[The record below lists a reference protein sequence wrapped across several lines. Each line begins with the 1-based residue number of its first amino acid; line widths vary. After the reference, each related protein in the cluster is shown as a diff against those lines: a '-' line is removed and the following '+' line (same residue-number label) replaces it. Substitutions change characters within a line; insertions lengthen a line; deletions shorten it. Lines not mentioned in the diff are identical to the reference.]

1 MMMLRP
7 LERLA
12 REATPV
18 TVDDAD
24 TFLSKPGWGLLLLS
38 GDASQRAEAQDLA
51 VVVHELADRAP
62 EGTRLGVV
70 IDADEAKV
78 RGAFHVPALP
88 ALVWV
93 KDGKVLSTIPKI
105 QDWAVYAR
113 AADVFWG
120 ARRAAAEVAP

>member
-18 TVDDAD
+18 TVEDKDGFVAG
-24 TFLSKPGWGLLLLS
+24 PGWGLLLLS
-38 GDASQRAEAQDLA
+38 GDAAQRAEAQDLA

-62 EGTRLGVV
+62 KGTRVGVV
-70 IDADEAKV
+70 TDADEAKV

-88 ALVWV
+88 ALVVV

-120 ARRAAAEVAP
+120 TRPAKEVAS

>member
-18 TVDDAD
+18 SLEDAAG
-24 TFLSKPGWGLLLLS
+24 FLAQLGWSLVLLS

-51 VVVHELADRAP
+51 VVVHELLDRAP
-62 EGTRLGVV
+62 KGTRVGLVTDV
-70 IDADEAKV
+70 DEAKV

-88 ALVWV
+88 ALLWV
-93 KDGKVLSTIPKI
+93 RDGQVLSTIAKI

-120 ARRAAAEVAP
+120 TARPAPEVTP